1 MADFE
6 VEDAE
11 PRMPASGLFRSLS
24 NLLATIIAFAQT
36 RLELLTT
43 ELQEEIQRA
52 AGLLAWGFIAL
63 LSAGVGLVFVG
74 VTIIVV
80 NWDGRR
86 VLAAVLVT
94 SAFVAIAVV
103 AVVVMVVKMR
113 GKGRLLDATRTEMA
127 KDRERLEARQ

>member
-1 MADFE
+1 MQE
-6 VEDAE
+6 VEDRE

-43 ELQEEIQRA
+43 ELQEEIQHA
-52 AGLLAWGFIAL
+52 AGMLVWGFIAL

-80 NWDGRR
+80 YWDSQR
-86 VLAAVLVT
+86 VLAAILVTAAFVVLAVISVVVLVMKT
-94 SAFVAIAVV
+94 RN
-103 AVVVMVVKMR
+103 KP
-113 GKGRLLDATRTEMA
+113 RLLDATRTELL
-127 KDRERLEARQ
+127 KDREQLESRR

>member
-1 MADFE
+1 MQE
-6 VEDAE
+6 VEDRE

-43 ELQEEIQRA
+43 ELQEEIQHA
-52 AGLLAWGFIAL
+52 AGMLVWGFIAL

-80 NWDGRR
+80 YWDSQR
-86 VLAAVLVT
+86 VLAAILVTAAFVVLAVISVVVLVMKT
-94 SAFVAIAVV
+94 RN
-103 AVVVMVVKMR
+103 KP
-113 GKGRLLDATRTEMA
+113 RLLDATRTELL
-127 KDRERLEARQ
+127 KDRDQLESHR

>member
-1 MADFE
+1 ME
-6 VEDAE
+6 ELEDSE

-63 LSAGVGLVFVG
+63 LSAGVGLVFIG

-86 VLAAVLVT
+86 VLAAILVT
-94 SAFVAIAVV
+94 SAFVAFAVIAVV
-103 AVVVMVVKMR
+103 VLVVKTR
-113 GKGRLLDATRTEMA
+113 GKTRLLDATRTELS
-127 KDRERLEARQ
+127 KDRERLESRR

>member
-1 MADFE
+1 MQE
-6 VEDAE
+6 VEDHE

-43 ELQEEIQRA
+43 ELQEEIQHA
-52 AGLLAWGFIAL
+52 AGMLVWGFIAL

-80 NWDGRR
+80 YWDSQR
-86 VLAAVLVT
+86 VLAAILVTAAFVVLAVISMVVLVMKT
-94 SAFVAIAVV
+94 RN
-103 AVVVMVVKMR
+103 KP
-113 GKGRLLDATRTEMA
+113 RLLDATRTELL
-127 KDRERLEARQ
+127 KDREQLESRR